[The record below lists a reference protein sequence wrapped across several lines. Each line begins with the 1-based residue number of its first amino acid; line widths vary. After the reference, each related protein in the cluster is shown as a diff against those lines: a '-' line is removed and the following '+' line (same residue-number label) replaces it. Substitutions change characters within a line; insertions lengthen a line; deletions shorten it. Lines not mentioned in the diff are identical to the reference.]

1 MSPDAAPRN
10 GRALAWDAL
19 VAAVLALAAVLLLS
33 MLARQLPPELFVR
46 DSGLDAWFQ
55 SDTPRVLANM
65 VDAQSN
71 HYRTKVHPIA
81 SIVIHPM
88 VAGLRALWAGSD
100 LQAAMR
106 FAYLVSALWV
116 LSFYALCRL
125 LDNGRFVAISFT
137 LLAIGSAAFQF
148 WFSVPETYA
157 LGSLT
162 LLWALLVAA
171 LAVHRSVSDRLLLA
185 VSIASLAITVTNW
198 VAGLALAVVQRPWRR
213 ALAISAAA
221 FAIVAV
227 VAVAQRFLYRFAK
240 LFFLG
245 SREEADYMNLE
256 RAGTVL
262 NKLAAMFWH
271 PLSLPEVLSVASVP
285 PRLNWLT
292 VQLST
297 PASGGWAGGSALAL
311 WSLLLAAGVVGLLR
325 TPRWRRFAA
334 VLGLTLAAQV
344 VLHLVYGDETFLY
357 AAHFLPLLMAVAVF
371 ATRALPPTLAA
382 AMALLAAGLAAFHN
396 AAMYET
402 ATHLLQHAR

>member
-1 MSPDAAPRN
+1 MP
-10 GRALAWDAL
+10 GRALAWDAF
-19 VAAVLALAAVLLLS
+19 AAALLALAAVLLLTT
-33 MLARQLPPELFVR
+33 LARQLPPELFAR

-81 SIVIHPM
+81 SILIHPM
-88 VAGLRALWAGSD
+88 VTGLRALWPGSD

-106 FAYLVSALWV
+106 FAYLVAALWV
-116 LSFYALCRL
+116 MCFYALCRL
-125 LDNGRFVAISFT
+125 LGNGRLVATCFS

-162 LLWALLVAA
+162 LLWVLLVAA
-171 LAVHRSVSDRLLLA
+171 LAVHRPVGDGLLLA
-185 VSIASLAITVTNW
+185 ASIASLAITVTNW
-198 VAGLALAVVQRPWRR
+198 VAGLALAVVKRPWRR

-221 FAIVAV
+221 FIVVAV
-227 VAVAQRFLYRFAK
+227 VSVAQRFLYRFAK
-240 LFFLG
+240 FFFLG

-271 PLSLPEVLSVASVP
+271 PLSMPEVLSVPSVAP
-285 PRLNWLT
+285 KLDWLT

-297 PASGGWAGGSALAL
+297 PASGGWIGGLALFL

-325 TPRWRRFAA
+325 TPRWRSFAA

-344 VLHLVYGDETFLY
+344 ALHLIYGDETFLY
-357 AAHFLPLLMAVAVF
+357 AAHFLPLLMAVAAF
-371 ATRALPPTLAA
+371 ATRTLPPTVAA
-382 AMALLAAGLAAFHN
+382 AMALLAAGLAAFQN
-396 AAMYET
+396 AAMYE
-402 ATHLLQHAR
+402 AAAGLLQQAR